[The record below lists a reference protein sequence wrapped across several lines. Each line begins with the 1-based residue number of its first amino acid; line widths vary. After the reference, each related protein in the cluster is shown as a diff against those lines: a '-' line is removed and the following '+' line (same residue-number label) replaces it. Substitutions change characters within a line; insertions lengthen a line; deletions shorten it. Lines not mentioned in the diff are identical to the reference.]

1 MRGITLLGGN
11 IMKIEL
17 KYDTCY
23 VEKLSMLM
31 KAIRNEEASDF
42 CKESLKDSLYEHT
55 VVYFI
60 PSNSEWIVGT
70 ERSYISIR
78 NEMIGCGF
86 SETFDVSECDLELV
100 DIFYSR
106 ELSLFEGTF
115 IDACRFILDV
125 ALRKWREFGVH
136 IQ

>member
-1 MRGITLLGGN
+1 
-11 IMKIEL
+11 MKIEL

-23 VEKLSMLM
+23 VEKLNMLM
-31 KAIRNEEASDF
+31 KAASDF
-42 CKESLKDSLYEHT
+42 CKESLKDSLYEQT
-55 VVYFI
+55 VVYSI

-70 ERSYISIR
+70 ECSYISIR

-100 DIFYSR
+100 DVDIFS
-106 ELSLFEGTF
+106 ELSIFEGTF

-125 ALRKWREFGVH
+125 VLRKWREFGVH

>member
-1 MRGITLLGGN
+1 MMRGRWRKN
-11 IMKIEL
+11 NMKIDI
-17 KYDTCY
+17 KYDSCY
-23 VEKLSMLM
+23 VEKLSLLM
-31 KAIRNEEASDF
+31 KVIRNVEEQPSDF
-42 CKESLKDSLYEHT
+42 WKKEGSLNEQT
-55 VVYFI
+55 IVCFV